1 MMLPGYSH
9 GQGQCQL
16 MAARE
21 LIPTGFSVL
30 GTNELSILEGRDN
43 QGILFP
49 WC

>member
-1 MMLPGYSH
+1 MFPGYSH

-16 MAARE
+16 MVAWG

-43 QGILFP
+43 QGILLP
-49 WC
+49 WH